1 MNCWRCSN
9 IQSFANISNERLEA
23 FMNIFKFN
31 VSSVLSSDFIEYCE
45 VVFVVV
51 TVISFKVDL
60 IKPVMIT
67 FFVKPN
73 LCDGWLDEFG
83 WNFVFDQVFDFFEM
97 TQNLFVDNNNVVSHS
112 NSNIDYMVNNSA
124 AFKLIWPIN
133 NFFDSQWKIKHFF
146 LSF

>member
-51 TVISFKVDL
+51 TVISFKMDL

-67 FFVKPN
+67 FFEKPN
-73 LCDGWLDEFG
+73 LCDGWLVEFG
-83 WNFVFDQVFDFFEM
+83 WNFVFNQVFDFFEM
-97 TQNLFVDNNNVVSHS
+97 SQNLFVDNNNVVSHS
-112 NSNIDYMVNNSA
+112 NSYIDYMVNTSA
-124 AFKLIWPIN
+124 AFKPIWPIN
-133 NFFDSQWKIKHFF
+133 NFFDSQWKIKHFL

>member
-9 IQSFANISNERLEA
+9 IQSFFNISNKRLEA

-31 VSSVLSSDFIEYCE
+31 MSSVLSSDFIEYCE

-73 LCDGWLDEFG
+73 LCDGWLVEFG

-112 NSNIDYMVNNSA
+112 NSNIDYMVNTSA
-124 AFKLIWPIN
+124 AFKLIWSIN

>member
-112 NSNIDYMVNNSA
+112 NSNIDYMVNISA
-124 AFKLIWPIN
+124 AFKLIWSIN